1 MIPTYTPRPIYFE
14 VDMKLH
20 RGWED
25 DRGRFT
31 LEQCNLAKANAV
43 ANLTPVFLDDL
54 ESFDA
59 DHRCQN
65 CFDPA

>member
-1 MIPTYTPRPIYFE
+1 MKYIPEAIYFE

-25 DRGRFT
+25 GAGRFT

-43 ANLTPVFLDDL
+43 ANLTPVFPEDL
-54 ESFDA
+54 ESFDEE
-59 DHRCQN
+59 HQCQH
-65 CFDPA
+65 CFVVPA